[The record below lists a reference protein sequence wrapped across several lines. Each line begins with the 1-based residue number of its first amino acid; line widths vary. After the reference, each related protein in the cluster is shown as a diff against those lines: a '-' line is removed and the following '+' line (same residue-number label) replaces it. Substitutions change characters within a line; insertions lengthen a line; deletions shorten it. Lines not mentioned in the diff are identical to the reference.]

1 MTRRKK
7 GTGSIY
13 YTQGK
18 WQLRWR
24 DREGQPKSAL
34 VNVRSRDAAER
45 ELQKRI
51 QAEEQPL
58 KETPSPSSEE
68 LLGPGQKGSLRQ
80 KPNSIWEF
88 RYYDEAGE
96 RQYLYAKSLEK
107 LKEKRQQI
115 RPGHQLVPL
124 ALPSEPPGTDV
135 TLMPDGRWR
144 LRWKDKNANQRNE
157 YILAAGETEAKQE
170 LAKRC
175 SPTEE
180 KPVTSVQKHRSDYT
194 VTIRQKKSGSYE
206 IRYYLDGKRKS
217 QYAPTAELA
226 ELKRQNLLAGGG
238 GEALQELYALK
249 IAQLSAALEA
259 LKKEMKG

>member
-1 MTRRKK
+1 MTRRQK
-7 GTGSIY
+7 GTGSIRY
-13 YTQGK
+13 RQGK
-18 WQLRWR
+18 WQIRWP
-24 DREGQPKSAL
+24 DREGNSQSAL
-34 VNVRSRDAAER
+34 INVRSRDAAEQ

-51 QAEEQPL
+51 QAEQERMP
-58 KETPSPSSEE
+58 PSPGPEE
-68 LLGPGQKGSLRQ
+68 SLGPGQKGSLRQ
-80 KPNSIWEF
+80 KPNGIWEF

-107 LKEKRQQI
+107 LEEKRQQI
-115 RPGHQLVPL
+115 QPGLKLVPL
-124 ALPSEPPGTDV
+124 ALPSAPPGTDV

-157 YILAAGETEAKQE
+157 YILVAGETEAKQE
-170 LAKRC
+170 LAKRY
-175 SPTEE
+175 SPAEE

-194 VTIRQKKSGSYE
+194 VTIRQKKNGSYE